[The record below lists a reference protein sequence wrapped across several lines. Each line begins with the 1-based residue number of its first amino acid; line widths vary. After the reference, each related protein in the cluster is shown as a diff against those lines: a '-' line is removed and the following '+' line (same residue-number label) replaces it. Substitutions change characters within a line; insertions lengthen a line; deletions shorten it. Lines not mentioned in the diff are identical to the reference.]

1 MAGRQSHFGP
11 CRAIRAQ
18 LVCYQHVGRRATA
31 AGAGGG
37 GGPDLPLGR
46 QDVHSQGG
54 QRCEVA
60 AALKMGGRGPYLVA
74 GERDWVL
81 SRIAEKPDL
90 TPRAVLGELAG
101 RGLGVSD
108 DALWRFLQH
117 EG

>member
-1 MAGRQSHFGP
+1 M
-11 CRAIRAQ
+11 
-18 LVCYQHVGRRATA
+18 
-31 AGAGGG
+31 
-37 GGPDLPLGR
+37 
-46 QDVHSQGG
+46 
-54 QRCEVA
+54 A

-117 EG
+117 EGATFKKSLRACEQDRLDVPICLVPAIAGAGLV

>member
-1 MAGRQSHFGP
+1 MAQAYSLALRERAVAVGQA
-11 CRAIRAQ
+11 CRSVARTFIVRVA
-18 LVCYQHVGRRATA
+18 
-31 AGAGGG
+31 
-37 GGPDLPLGR
+37 
-46 QDVHSQGG
+46 

-60 AALKMGGRGPYLVA
+60 AALKMGGRRPYLVA